1 VTSDDAGAPDADVWE
16 AGLVA
21 RARSGDDHAFEALVR
36 RHQDRAFHIALRM
49 TGDPHDAQDVVQ
61 DALLQAWK
69 ALPAY
74 RGESRFGTWL
84 IRIII
89 NRCHNARRAAR
100 LTVPL
105 PDDDPVTR
113 MPGPDTVVV
122 AAHRADATIKALLD
136 LPFDQ
141 RAALVLYTFGDATH
155 AEVARILGIN
165 ESAAK
170 VRVHRARRELV
181 DRLQEW
187 R

>member
-1 VTSDDAGAPDADVWE
+1 MTSEDVGAPDDVWE

-21 RARSGDDHAFEALVR
+21 RARHGDDQAFEALVR
-36 RHQDRAFHIALRM
+36 RHQDRAYHIALRM
-49 TGDPHDAQDVVQ
+49 TGDPQDAQDVVQ

-69 ALPAY
+69 ALPAF
-74 RGESRFGTWL
+74 REQSRFGTWL
-84 IRIII
+84 IRIVI

-100 LTVPL
+100 PTVTL
-105 PDDDPVTR
+105 PDDDLVTR
-113 MPGPDTVVV
+113 LPGPDTVVV
-122 AAHRADATIKALLD
+122 AAQRTDATVKALLD

-141 RAALVLYTFGDATH
+141 RAALVLYTFGDSTH

-181 DRLQEW
+181 ERLQEW

>member
-1 VTSDDAGAPDADVWE
+1 VTHPDAGPPDDAWE
-16 AGLVA
+16 TGLVTRA
-21 RARSGDDHAFEALVR
+21 RAGDDEAFEALVR
-36 RHQDRAFHIALRM
+36 QHQDRAYHIALRM
-49 TGDPHDAQDVVQ
+49 TGDPQDAQDVVQ
-61 DALLQAWK
+61 DALLRAWK

-84 IRIII
+84 VRIVI
-89 NRCHNARRAAR
+89 NRCHDARRAAR
-100 LTVPL
+100 PTLTL
-105 PDDDPVTR
+105 PDGDPRTTL
-113 MPGPDTVVV
+113 PGPDTVVV
-122 AAHRADATIKALLD
+122 AAHRADATIKALLE

-141 RAALVLYTFGDATH
+141 RAALVLYTFGDSTH

-187 R
+187 T